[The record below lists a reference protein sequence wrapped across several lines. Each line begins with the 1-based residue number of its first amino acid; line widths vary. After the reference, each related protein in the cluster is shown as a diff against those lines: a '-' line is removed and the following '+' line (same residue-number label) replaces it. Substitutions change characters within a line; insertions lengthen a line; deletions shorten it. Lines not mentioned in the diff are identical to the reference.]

1 MSTPSGL
8 PPEQPPVH
16 RITTA
21 PPSLSA
27 DQSRRQRSYLIQ
39 MGIRVV
45 CFVGAVAT
53 FHRVPVVLTLLLVIG
68 AVVLPYTAVLVANAG
83 RERQARDASFL
94 EPRLIGGPPG
104 TDGRTSPGRNE
115 RRTSAA
121 DGHAEPG
128 AEPEQPRPRAG
139 GDR

>member
-53 FHRVPVVLTLLLVIG
+53 FHRVPVVVTVLLVIG

-94 EPRLIGGPPG
+94 DPRLIGSSR
-104 TDGRTSPGRNE
+104 TDGRPAAPDPKDTGTTGDGTASRATPEE
-115 RRTSAA
+115 RRR
-121 DGHAEPG
+121 
-128 AEPEQPRPRAG
+128 QAG

>member
-53 FHRVPVVLTLLLVIG
+53 FHRVPVVVTVLLVIG

-94 EPRLIGGPPG
+94 DPRLIGSSR
-104 TDGRTSPGRNE
+104 TDGRPAAPDPKDTGTTGDGTASRPTPEE
-115 RRTSAA
+115 RRR
-121 DGHAEPG
+121 
-128 AEPEQPRPRAG
+128 QAG

>member
-53 FHRVPVVLTLLLVIG
+53 FHRVPVVVTVLLVIG

-83 RERQARDASFL
+83 RERQARDTSFL
-94 EPRLIGGPPG
+94 DPRLIGSSR
-104 TDGRTSPGRNE
+104 TDGRPAAPDPKEAGTTGDGTASGTTPE
-115 RRTSAA
+115 EPRR
-121 DGHAEPG
+121 
-128 AEPEQPRPRAG
+128 QAG

>member
-53 FHRVPVVLTLLLVIG
+53 FHRVPVLVTVLLVIG

-94 EPRLIGGPPG
+94 DPRLIGGASRPDGRAAPADRGDPG
-104 TDGRTSPGRNE
+104 TAGDGTASGASDE
-115 RRTSAA
+115 RRR
-121 DGHAEPG
+121 
-128 AEPEQPRPRAG
+128 QAG
-139 GDR
+139 GGR